1 MNKHIKDKDYKKN
14 IKEYEEE
21 ETSVFIYLVLFI
33 LFVLPSFLCLY
44 TN

>member
-14 IKEYEEE
+14 IKKYEEE